1 MRSLA
6 RICTALVLLAVGV
19 PSFAVDPSDEKVRA
33 VDRLFERWN
42 RSDSPGCSLGI
53 VRDGRLIYER
63 GYGMANLEHE
73 IPIDS
78 STVFRIASV
87 SKQFTAAAALLLQQA
102 GALALDDD
110 IRAYLPEMPD
120 YGRPITIRHLM
131 HHSSGIRDY
140 AEVMYLLGVADE
152 DTYVEQE
159 VLQLLARQRALNF
172 APGERYLYSN
182 SGYVLLGEIVERVS
196 GQTLRKFVAE
206 RIFQPLGMNDS
217 LIRDDHHE
225 WVAHR
230 AAGYAPLEA
239 GGFRIAESNYDLV
252 GDGSIFTTVRDLA
265 RWDHNFYEPRVGG
278 DEVVAAQHA
287 TLVLN
292 DGRPMSYAAG
302 LEVATYGG
310 LRVVAHSGSW
320 VGFKAQ
326 LMRFPEQRFSVIC
339 LCNDESA
346 NPTALALRIADIY
359 LANQFTSPPAR
370 PVVTDPSVGRSA
382 PTAADLAAKE
392 GLYRD
397 PVSHTIARIRADGA
411 DLRVDLGWR
420 PARYAPIDPHTFR
433 SADPDVGFPSDL
445 VFGASNRAKA
455 KRFQLLQFGEVPLA
469 FERVA
474 PHTPTVDELREYVG
488 TYTSSEVDTTHEVV
502 LENGKLY
509 LAYRRSPRTPL
520 RPSSKDGFTLDAMRV
535 EFERDASGCV
545 AGYGVWFDTSW
556 NLRFTRQGGGCD
568 ARSARND
575 GRTDSAQ

>member
-1 MRSLA
+1 MRRLA
-6 RICTALVLLAVGV
+6 RVCIALALLAFGS
-19 PSFAVDPSDEKVRA
+19 PMFAADPSDDKVRA
-33 VDRLFERWN
+33 VDRLFERWD

-53 VRDGRLIYER
+53 IRDGRLIYEH

-87 SKQFTAAAALLLQQA
+87 SKQFTAMAVLLLQQA

-159 VLQLLARQRALNF
+159 VLQLLTRQRALNF
-172 APGERYLYSN
+172 VPGERYLYSN

-196 GQTLRKFVAE
+196 GQTLREFVAE
-206 RIFQPLGMNDS
+206 RIFQPLAMRDS
-217 LIRDDHHE
+217 RIRDDHHE

-230 AAGYAPLEA
+230 ATGYAPLDA

-252 GDGSIFTTVRDLA
+252 GDGSVFTTVRDLA
-265 RWDHNFYEPRVGG
+265 RWDQNFYDHRIGG
-278 DEVVAAQHA
+278 DDVAAAQHA

-326 LMRFPEQRFSVIC
+326 LMRFPGQRFSVIC

-359 LANQFTSPPAR
+359 LADQFTSTPQQPI
-370 PVVTDPSVGRSA
+370 VTGSRGASFA
-382 PTAADLAAKE
+382 TAAPDLAAKA

-397 PVSHTIARIRADGA
+397 PVSHMIARVRVDGA
-411 DLRVDLGWR
+411 ELRVDLGWG
-420 PARYAPIDPHTFR
+420 PARYAPIDHNAYR

-445 VFGASNRAKA
+445 VFAASEGAKA
-455 KRFQLLQFGEVPLA
+455 ERFRLLQFGEVPLE
-469 FERVA
+469 FERVD
-474 PHTPTVDELREYVG
+474 PHTPTAAELREYVG
-488 TYTSSEVDTTHEVV
+488 TYTSSELDTTHEVV
-502 LENGKLY
+502 LEDGKLY
-509 LAYRRSPRTPL
+509 LEYRRSPRTPL
-520 RPSSKDGFTLDAMRV
+520 ESTLKDGFTLDAMRV
-535 EFERDASGCV
+535 EFERDASGRV
-545 AGYGVWFDTSW
+545 VGYSVWFDTSW
-556 NLRFTRQGGGCD
+556 NLRFRRQGG
-568 ARSARND
+568 
-575 GRTDSAQ
+575 